1 MRVSSLGTLPIL
13 TIYNLHC
20 TMNFFGFQKWPFK
33 YIMVKSAR
41 FSSFSTNCCNIWWF
55 FMFILGSLYQI
66 LQNFFWGKFW
76 KNLPM
81 ILITEMAA
89 LETKNVH
96 SVLAHYCTIINTR
109 FIYSSF
115 LSWKQNKV
123 LVVSLAIQVNTLVLL
138 YFKPSLI
145 LTSQLLP
152 RVYLH
157 FTFAIYYLRL
167 NSL

>member
-1 MRVSSLGTLPIL
+1 MPGFLHFPQIVAIFDDFQSSATYLALSTLK
-13 TIYNLHC
+13 N
-20 TMNFFGFQKWPFK
+20 
-33 YIMVKSAR
+33 
-41 FSSFSTNCCNIWWF
+41 
-55 FMFILGSLYQI
+55 YQI
-66 LQNFFWGKFW
+66 LQIFLKKILKIF
-76 KNLPM
+76 PM

-89 LETKNVH
+89 FETKNVH
-96 SVLAHYCTIINTR
+96 SVLAHYCIIINMR

>member
-1 MRVSSLGTLPIL
+1 MRVSRYLFLLPT
-13 TIYNLHC
+13 TIYISLW
-20 TMNFFGFQKWPFK
+20 TFLLPKVAIQ
-33 YIMVKSAR
+33 IMVKSAG
-41 FSSFSTNCCNIWWF
+41 FSSFSTLKNY
-55 FMFILGSLYQI
+55 LI
-66 LQNFFWGKFW
+66 LQIFLKKILKNF
-76 KNLPM
+76 PM
-81 ILITEMAA
+81 ILISGMAA
-89 LETKNVH
+89 FETKNVH
-96 SVLAHYCTIINTR
+96 SVLAHYCIIINMR

>member
-1 MRVSSLGTLPIL
+1 MQGF
-13 TIYNLHC
+13 LHFPQIVAIFDDFSC
-20 TMNFFGFQKWPFK
+20 LYLALYIK
-33 YIMVKSAR
+33 YCKS
-41 FSSFSTNCCNIWWF
+41 
-55 FMFILGSLYQI
+55 
-66 LQNFFWGKFW
+66 FWGKYW